1 MYMDQSS
8 IYNLLC
14 SLLINI
20 NNSMVFEMDTHLH
33 TSKGSFTFWVWIPD
47 IQKIKP
53 SISPSAKIL
62 SLYFYLYFADN

>member
-20 NNSMVFEMDTHLH
+20 NNSMVFEMDTHLY
-33 TSKGSFTFWVWIPD
+33 TSKGSFTFWVWIPPWYSED
-47 IQKIKP
+47 KAKYF
-53 SISPSAKIL
+53 SISQDFVTL
-62 SLYFYLYFADN
+62 LLFVFCR